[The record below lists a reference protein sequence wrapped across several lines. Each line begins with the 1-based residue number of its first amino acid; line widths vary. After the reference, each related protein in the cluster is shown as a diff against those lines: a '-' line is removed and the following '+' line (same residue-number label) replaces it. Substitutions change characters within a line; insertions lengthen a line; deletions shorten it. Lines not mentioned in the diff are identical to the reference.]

1 MRAGVFAAMAGVLGC
16 TAYEARPID
25 WAAEASR
32 PATNRV
38 EIASADHAAQLLR
51 IIMVLGNVFGY
62 TVKDASPGKHA
73 EHGNQ
78 LAEICRQPKPRRTK

>member
-1 MRAGVFAAMAGVLGC
+1 
-16 TAYEARPID
+16 
-25 WAAEASR
+25 
-32 PATNRV
+32 
-38 EIASADHAAQLLR
+38 
-51 IIMVLGNVFGY
+51 MVLGNVFGY